1 MTNLTTSKP
10 IDPNKRYR
18 DNPYFEGMVIPVK
31 GKAINVGGIDVVAS
45 TLGKDNEVSLVNKTT
60 GEDLGTAV
68 SVFRKVDEQQ
78 FIKLFTHNIKFMF
91 SLTAAG
97 CKALGVIFWKLQ
109 NNIQKDEL
117 LLDKYIVEEF
127 NKYHEAESFSVE
139 TFRRGLSELTKAQ
152 ILAKTQRKGFYWI
165 NPDFAFNGDRI
176 SFVNTI
182 VMEKGR
188 DYAPKEVGKAPQSA
202 TYLTADKQKA
212 LNYDDDDTG
221 EDLFT

>member
-1 MTNLTTSKP
+1 MTNLSTSKP
-10 IDPNKRYR
+10 IDPSMRYA
-18 DNPYFEGMVIPVK
+18 DNPYFAGMVIPVK

-45 TLGKDNEVSLVNKTT
+45 TLGKDNEVSLINKAT

-97 CKALGVIFWKLQ
+97 CKALGVILWKLQ
-109 NNIQKDEL
+109 NNIKKDEL
-117 LLDKYIVEEF
+117 LLDMYIVEEF
-127 NKYHEAESFSVE
+127 NKYHELEAFSVE

-152 ILAKTQRKGFYWI
+152 ILAKTKRKGFYWI

-188 DYAPKEVGKAPQSA
+188 DHAPKEVGRAPQAGS
-202 TYLTADKQKA
+202 YLTADKQKQ
-212 LNYDDDDTG
+212 LDYEEGDTG
-221 EDLFT
+221 EDLFE